1 MEDCLFCKIA
11 DKKISADMVY
21 EDETVCAF
29 KDISPQAPEHILI
42 IPKKHIPTLRD
53 LEAADRELAA
63 HLLMVA
69 KDVARIKGMDKTGFR
84 LVSNC
89 LESAGQ
95 SVFHLHFH
103 LMGGRI
109 FDWPPG

>member
-1 MEDCLFCKIA
+1 MEDCLFCKIV
-11 DKKISADMVY
+11 KKELSADIVF
-21 EDETVCAF
+21 EDDSVCAF

-42 IPKKHIPTLRD
+42 IPKKHISTLND
-53 LEAADRELAA
+53 LEPSDRDLAA

-69 KDVARIKGMDKTGFR
+69 RDVARMKGLDTAGYR

-103 LMGGRI
+103 LLGGRL